1 MEFKTLDAAQYR
13 ALDDDALETR
23 KADLVAA
30 LNDPDCTVST
40 DELIAEK
47 DRFES
52 ELHRRNAAIE
62 LRNAKLSAVASGAGT
77 VVERSADVETRHEVK
92 TVNDD
97 DPFDTPEYTRAFF
110 DYVTRGA
117 KTPGIVR
124 PGTHPAYVRAD
135 QFTTVASDVPNF
147 VPTTLMNEI
156 LEKEEVYGE
165 IYPLLTKTN
174 IQGGVVYNVADF
186 DAEAK
191 WVGETTPS
199 DDQKLTDGDQVT
211 FNYYTLEVKLAQSIL
226 SSVTTLSAFQQ
237 KFPEVAAK
245 AMVKAKEA
253 GFING
258 TGTNQMLGVLQDTR
272 VPAENKISLT
282 ADDIS
287 GWAGWHS
294 KVKAKIKRPYNT
306 GVFLM
311 AQGTFDAYIDG
322 MVDTAGQ
329 PVARVNYG
337 INGEELYRFMGK
349 QVMIVPDDILPD
361 FDTAADKGAFA
372 VFMRLSDYAINNNM
386 GIRTARWT
394 DEDNNVVKL
403 KMQEILDG
411 KILRP
416 WGVYILS
423 KSAGAGGGA

>member
-1 MEFKTLDAAQYR
+1 MKFKLMDAAQYR
-13 ALDDDALETR
+13 ALDDDAFEAR

-30 LNDPDCTVST
+30 LNDPDCEFTT
-40 DELIAEK
+40 DELLADKELFEAEL
-47 DRFES
+47 R
-52 ELHRRNAAIE
+52 RRNAAVE
-62 LRNAKLSAVASGAGT
+62 LRNAKLSAVAAGAGT
-77 VVERSADVETRHEVK
+77 VLERSEDPDGNHEVK

-97 DPFDTPEYTRAFF
+97 DPFDTPEYRKAFF
-110 DYVTRGA
+110 EYVTRG
-117 KTPGIVR
+117 KRTEGIVM
-124 PGTHPAYVRAD
+124 PGTKPSYVRAD

-174 IQGGVVYNVADF
+174 IQGGVEYNVADF

-191 WVGETTPS
+191 WVTETTPS
-199 DDQKLTDGDQVT
+199 EDQKLVDGDRIS
-211 FNYYTLEVKLAQSIL
+211 FNYYMLEVKLAQSIL
-226 SSVTTLSAFQQ
+226 ASVTTLSAFQS

-258 TGTNQMLGVLQDTR
+258 TGSGQMTGVLKDTR

-294 KVKAKIKRPYNT
+294 KVKSKIKRPYNT

-311 AQGTFDAYIDG
+311 AQGTFDAHIDG
-322 MVDTAGQ
+322 MVDANGQ

-337 INGEELYRFMGK
+337 VNGEELYRFMGK

-361 FDTAADKGAFA
+361 FDTASDSDVFA
-372 VFMRLSDYAINNNM
+372 VFMRLSDYSINYNM
-386 GIRTARWT
+386 GMRTVRWI
-394 DEDNNVVKL
+394 DEDTNKVKL

-423 KSAGAGGGA
+423 KSAS